1 MLAAVAQSNYPLCV
15 YTVPIRAA
23 GLPVWTQ
30 GCVDNYSI
38 NTSLQRFF
46 ISLDLKKK
54 KMRARNVPHGGFSFL
69 SLSYQDTKHCGK
81 QKTYSFY
88 DSSSAMIW

>member
-23 GLPVWTQ
+23 GFPVWTQ
-30 GCVDNYSI
+30 GCVDNCSI

-54 KMRARNVPHGGFSFL
+54 KKLRARNVVPHRGFSFL
-69 SLSYQDTKHCGK
+69 SLFLSRYKALWK
-81 QKTYSFY
+81 AKALLFL
-88 DSSSAMIW
+88 